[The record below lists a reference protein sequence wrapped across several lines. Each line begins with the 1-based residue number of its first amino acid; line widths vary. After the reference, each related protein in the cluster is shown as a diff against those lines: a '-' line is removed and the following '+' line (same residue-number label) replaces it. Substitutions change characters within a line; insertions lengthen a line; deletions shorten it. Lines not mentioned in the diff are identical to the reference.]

1 MEPEPHLLVE
11 RDGHVVTLTMNRPLT
26 QSSDVLLA
34 RVSRE
39 LEEIS
44 DLQHRLARRR
54 ALLQDQATRLRL
66 GASPLE
72 VGCALQASRMEE
84 DDRGFTRDADETFPE
99 GGRERLGF

>member
-1 MEPEPHLLVE
+1 
-11 RDGHVVTLTMNRPLT
+11 MNRPLT
-26 QSSDVLLA
+26 PSSDVLLA

-72 VGCALQASRMEE
+72 GGCALQASRMEE
-84 DDRGFTRDADETFPE
+84 DDRGFTLDADRTSPE
-99 GGRERLGF
+99 DGRERLGF